1 MFKFPWAVSGERC
14 DGERAG
20 AREAKW
26 VQEEKAARSAQGQ
39 GHLEKNVCHVPV
51 VPHTPRVH
59 MVPHRVSRHTQ
70 RKNIVEV
77 KCAFGIWKRWCSW
90 GVRDS
95 WVLLTRAHSVTC
107 GLSVCQE
114 AAGSRRV
121 GLRLPAGQ
129 HT

>member
-20 AREAKW
+20 AQEAKW

-95 WVLLTRAHSVTC
+95 WVLLTRAHSVT
-107 GLSVCQE
+107 
-114 AAGSRRV
+114 
-121 GLRLPAGQ
+121 
-129 HT
+129 